1 MIKTKRAR
9 GAWNNDQVQPA
20 ESLPASRAVACVP
33 ASTSCVNRIRDY
45 CTIKNIPRRIIP
57 EGGGDVLV
65 ALTPTCYIAMRVGI
79 RRSHRPHLSA
89 RSATLVT
96 LPPVSLSL
104 RISPI
109 LSLTLSPSFSCI
121 LPHESMRVC
130 TCARNRVCVR
140 SPASA
145 KIHASASCFRFIFL
159 LFQTRG
165 R

>member
-1 MIKTKRAR
+1 
-9 GAWNNDQVQPA
+9 VQPA
-20 ESLPASRAVACVP
+20 ESLPTSRAVACVP

-57 EGGGDVLV
+57 EGGGVVLV

-96 LPPVSLSL
+96 LSWSLFLFTRISHFLSLSL
-104 RISPI
+104 S
-109 LSLTLSPSFSCI
+109 LSHTLFLLYVPR
-121 LPHESMRVC
+121 ESMLVRVHKI
-130 TCARNRVCVR
+130 VCVR